1 MVEPEGIDHDRSV
14 GAAAPAKQP
23 GRFRATV
30 AEGAVQTD
38 SKPAAAAGVRVG
50 DTITAVDGKDV
61 AGWRCYLVFG
71 LLSAKA
77 DTSIGSSELA
87 IAIGMKYQTS
97 ESRAA
102 AAY

>member
-1 MVEPEGIDHDRSV
+1 MSARSV

-38 SKPAAAAGVRVG
+38 SKPPAAAGVRVG

-77 DTSIGSSELA
+77 DTSIQLTLGRGDTVMLTAVASP
-87 IAIGMKYQTS
+87 
-97 ESRAA
+97 
-102 AAY
+102 